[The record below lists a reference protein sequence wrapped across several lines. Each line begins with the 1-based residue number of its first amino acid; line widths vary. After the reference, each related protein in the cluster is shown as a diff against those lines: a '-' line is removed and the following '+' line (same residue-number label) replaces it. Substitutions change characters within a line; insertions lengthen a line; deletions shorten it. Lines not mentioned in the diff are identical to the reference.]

1 MLLIEKKKAL
11 GNTDKFKED
20 LREKNHLKSHR
31 PELMGPTTWLT
42 ILSDKLLGPL
52 FTEVPFCKNGLELF
66 YSLS

>member
-1 MLLIEKKKAL
+1 
-11 GNTDKFKED
+11 
-20 LREKNHLKSHR
+20 
-31 PELMGPTTWLT
+31 MGPTTWLT